1 LNTAIESILVVDD
14 DRTTL
19 SAVQQ
24 ALEPLG
30 YAVSVAT
37 GGREALRSLNHGA
50 VDLVITD
57 ILMLDM
63 DGFELIAAV
72 RKDFPAIPIVAI
84 SAGGSLGPETYLTI
98 AKAFGADG
106 VLQKPV
112 SRAELAI
119 TISAIEIGTLCSPSR
134 DRAPLPLAPGTY
146 PFGAN

>member
-1 LNTAIESILVVDD
+1 
-14 DRTTL
+14 
-19 SAVQQ
+19 
-24 ALEPLG
+24 
-30 YAVSVAT
+30 
-37 GGREALRSLNHGA
+37 
-50 VDLVITD
+50 
-57 ILMLDM
+57 MLDM

-106 VLQKPV
+106 VLQKPI

-119 TISAIEIGTLCSPSR
+119 AISAIEIGTLRSASR
-134 DRAPLPLAPGTY
+134 GRLPAPLAPGTY

>member
-1 LNTAIESILVVDD
+1 MTIASILIVDD

-19 SAVQQ
+19 SKMQQ

-37 GGREALRSLNHGA
+37 GGREALRTLNHDS

-63 DGFELIAAV
+63 DGFELIAAL
-72 RKDFPAIPIVAI
+72 RKDFPALPIVAI
-84 SAGGSLGPETYLTI
+84 SGGGSLGPDTYLTI

-112 SRAELAI
+112 SRDELTVAI
-119 TISAIEIGTLCSPSR
+119 GAIEIGALRSASR
-134 DRAPLPLAPGTY
+134 GRLPAPLASRTY

>member
-1 LNTAIESILVVDD
+1 MTIESILVVDD

-19 SAVQQ
+19 SAMQQ

-30 YAVSVAT
+30 YAVSLAT
-37 GGREALRSLNHGA
+37 GGREALRSLHHDS

-72 RKDFPAIPIVAI
+72 RRDFPAIPIVAI
-84 SAGGSLGPETYLTI
+84 SGGGSLGPDTYLTI

-106 VLQKPV
+106 VLQKPI

-119 TISAIEIGTLCSPSR
+119 AISAIQIGSLRSASRSRPSVPGS
-134 DRAPLPLAPGTY
+134 RAN